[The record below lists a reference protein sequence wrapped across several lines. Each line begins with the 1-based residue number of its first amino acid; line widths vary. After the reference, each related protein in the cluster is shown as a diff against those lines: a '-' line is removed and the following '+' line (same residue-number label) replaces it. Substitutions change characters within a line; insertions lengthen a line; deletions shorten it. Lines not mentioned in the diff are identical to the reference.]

1 MVATSIDYDDK
12 MIVVSCGCIQQ
23 FGLLFVIVRHVPL
36 LTFDKYPSSF

>member
-23 FGLLFVIVRHVPL
+23 FDIYFQSKLKVMKISLKR
-36 LTFDKYPSSF
+36 